1 MFQALPRAWPGTEP
15 SSYNIIFSVKTLDR
29 MILKQTVPPF
39 LGALATFSV
48 IMLLDRMFD
57 LMDLLIRKGVPVAT
71 VGLVVAYTMPFI
83 LAFTAPMAVLVAILV
98 AFGRMAQDNEV
109 LAAKALGISS
119 KRLAVGPFIGAV
131 VLTGF
136 LFWANNYLVPEANHR
151 LKTLLMEIGQKRPIA
166 QIKKGLFTQI
176 EGYLVYVEDKDD
188 RTGAIEDVKI
198 QELSGDEPKTII
210 AKRGRV
216 FVSGDTVMVFALE
229 DGEVHQTI
237 GRDKGV
243 YRVMCFERYRM
254 KIPMNP
260 EMLREERKFRADKEK
275 LLPQLAREIGEQEKH
290 LRKLGQD
297 PSARKSVQMRM
308 AQIWVELHKR
318 LALPVAGLIFVL
330 LGVPIA
336 VITRRGGYGTAFG
349 VSFFV
354 FVLYYIMLLSG
365 EQLSNRGVLPHP
377 VIWFPNLLFVGLAVW
392 LLRKE
397 ERK

>member
-1 MFQALPRAWPGTEP
+1 M
-15 SSYNIIFSVKTLDR
+15 KTLDR
-29 MILKQTVPPF
+29 MILRQVMSPF
-39 LGALATFSV
+39 FGALATFSV

-71 VGLVVAYTMPFI
+71 VGLVVAYTLPFI
-83 LAFTAPMAVLVAILV
+83 LAFTAPMAVLVSVLV
-98 AFGRMAQDNEV
+98 AFGRMAQDYEV
-109 LAAKALGISS
+109 IAAKALGISS

-131 VLTGF
+131 ALTGF
-136 LFWANNYLVPEANHR
+136 LFWVNNYLVPEANHR
-151 LKTLLMEIGQKRPIA
+151 LKVLLMEIGQKRPVA

-176 EGYLVYVEDKDD
+176 EDYLVYVDDKDD

-198 QELSGDEPKTII
+198 QELSGNEPKTII

-229 DGEVHQTI
+229 DGEIHQAM

-243 YRVMCFERYRM
+243 YRVMSFGKYRM
-254 KIPMNP
+254 KIPINP
-260 EMLREERKFRADKEK
+260 EALKEERQFRADKEK
-275 LLPQLAREIGEQEKH
+275 LLPQLAREIGEQEKNM
-290 LRKLGQD
+290 RRLGQD
-297 PSARKSVQMRM
+297 PDARKSVQIRL

-318 LALPVAGLIFVL
+318 LALPVAGLVFVL

-336 VITRRGGYGTAFG
+336 VMTRRGGYGTAFG
-349 VSFFV
+349 ISFFI

-377 VIWFPNLLFVGLAVW
+377 VIWIPNLIFIILAAW

>member
-1 MFQALPRAWPGTEP
+1 M
-15 SSYNIIFSVKTLDR
+15 KTLDR
-29 MILKQTVPPF
+29 MILRQVVSPF
-39 LGALATFSV
+39 FGALATFSV

-71 VGLVVAYTMPFI
+71 VGLVVAYTLPFI
-83 LAFTAPMAVLVAILV
+83 LAFTAPMAVLVSVLV
-98 AFGRMAQDNEV
+98 AFGRMAQDYEV
-109 LAAKALGISS
+109 IAAKALGISS

-131 VLTGF
+131 ALTGF
-136 LFWANNYLVPEANHR
+136 LFWVNNYLVPEANHR
-151 LKTLLMEIGQKRPIA
+151 LKVLLMEIGQKRPVA

-176 EGYLVYVEDKDD
+176 EDYLVYVDDKDD

-198 QELSGDEPKTII
+198 QELSANEPKTII

-229 DGEVHQTI
+229 DGEIHQAM

-243 YRVMCFERYRM
+243 YRVMSFGKYRM
-254 KIPMNP
+254 KIPINP
-260 EMLREERKFRADKEK
+260 EALKEERQFRADKEK
-275 LLPQLAREIGEQEKH
+275 LLPQLAREIGEQEKNM
-290 LRKLGQD
+290 RRLGQD
-297 PSARKSVQMRM
+297 PDARKSVQIRL

-318 LALPVAGLIFVL
+318 LALPVAGLVFVL

-336 VITRRGGYGTAFG
+336 VMTRRGGYGTAFG
-349 VSFFV
+349 ISFFI

-377 VIWFPNLLFVGLAVW
+377 VIWIPNLIFIILAAW

>member
-1 MFQALPRAWPGTEP
+1 M
-15 SSYNIIFSVKTLDR
+15 KTLDR
-29 MILKQTVPPF
+29 MILRQVVSPF
-39 LGALATFSV
+39 FGALATFSV

-71 VGLVVAYTMPFI
+71 VGLVVAYTLPFI
-83 LAFTAPMAVLVAILV
+83 LAFTAPMAVLVSVLV
-98 AFGRMAQDNEV
+98 AFGRMAQDYEV

-131 VLTGF
+131 ALTGF

-151 LKTLLMEIGQKRPIA
+151 LKVLLMEIGQKRPVA

-176 EGYLVYVEDKDD
+176 EDYLVYVDDKDD

-198 QELSGDEPKTII
+198 QELSGNEPKTII

-229 DGEVHQTI
+229 DGEIHQAM

-243 YRVMCFERYRM
+243 YRVMSFGKYRM
-254 KIPMNP
+254 KIPINP
-260 EMLREERKFRADKEK
+260 EALKEERQFRADKEK
-275 LLPQLAREIGEQEKH
+275 LLPQLAREIGEQEKNM
-290 LRKLGQD
+290 RRLGKD
-297 PSARKSVQMRM
+297 PDARKSVQIRL

-318 LALPVAGLIFVL
+318 LALPVAGLVFVL

-336 VITRRGGYGTAFG
+336 VMTRRGGYGTAFG
-349 VSFFV
+349 ISFFI

-377 VIWFPNLLFVGLAVW
+377 VIWIPNLIFIILAAW

>member
-1 MFQALPRAWPGTEP
+1 M
-15 SSYNIIFSVKTLDR
+15 KTLDR
-29 MILKQTVPPF
+29 MILRQVVSPF

-71 VGLVVAYTMPFI
+71 VGLVVAYTLPFI
-83 LAFTAPMAVLVAILV
+83 LAFTAPMAVLVSVLV
-98 AFGRMAQDNEV
+98 AFGRMAQDYEV

-131 VLTGF
+131 ALTGF

-151 LKTLLMEIGQKRPIA
+151 LKVLLMEIGQKRPVA

-176 EGYLVYVEDKDD
+176 EDYLVYVDDKDD
-188 RTGAIEDVKI
+188 RAGAIEDVKI
-198 QELSGDEPKTII
+198 QELSGNEPKTII

-229 DGEVHQTI
+229 DGEIHQAM

-243 YRVMCFERYRM
+243 YRVMSFGKYRM
-254 KIPMNP
+254 KIPINP
-260 EMLREERKFRADKEK
+260 EALKEERQFRADKEK
-275 LLPQLAREIGEQEKH
+275 LLPQLAREIGEQEKNM
-290 LRKLGQD
+290 RRLGKD
-297 PSARKSVQMRM
+297 PDARKSVQIRL

-318 LALPVAGLIFVL
+318 LALPVAGLVFVL

-336 VITRRGGYGTAFG
+336 VMTRRGGYGTAFG
-349 VSFFV
+349 ISFFI

-377 VIWFPNLLFVGLAVW
+377 VIWIPNLIFIILAAW

>member
-1 MFQALPRAWPGTEP
+1 M
-15 SSYNIIFSVKTLDR
+15 KTLDR
-29 MILKQTVPPF
+29 MILRQVIAPF
-39 LGALATFSV
+39 VGSLATFSV

-57 LMDLLIRKGVPVAT
+57 LMDLLIRKGVPPGT

-83 LAFTAPMAVLVAILV
+83 LSFTAPMAVLVAILV

-109 LAAKALGISS
+109 LAAKSLGISA
-119 KRLAVGPFIGAV
+119 KRLAYGPFVGAI
-131 VLTGF
+131 VLVGV

-151 LKTLLMEIGQKRPIA
+151 LKTLLVEIGQKRPTA

-188 RTGAIEDVKI
+188 RTGRIEDVKI
-198 QELSGDEPKTII
+198 QEMGGSEPKTII

-229 DGEVHQTI
+229 DGEIHQAI
-237 GRDKGV
+237 GPRKDV
-243 YRVMCFERYRM
+243 YRLISFERYKM
-254 KIPMNP
+254 KIPINP

-275 LLPQLAREIGEQEKH
+275 LLSHLAKDLSEQEKN
-290 LRKLGQD
+290 LGKPGLD
-297 PSARKSVQMRM
+297 PGAKRSVLIRI

-318 LALPVAGLIFVL
+318 FALPVAGLIFVL
-330 LGVPIA
+330 LGVPVA
-336 VITRRGGYGTAFG
+336 VMTRRGGYGTAFG
-349 VSFFV
+349 ISFFI

-365 EQLSNRGVLPHP
+365 EQLSTRGILPHP
-377 VIWFPNLLFVGLAVW
+377 VIWVPNLLFVGLAIW
-392 LLRKE
+392 LIRKE

>member
-1 MFQALPRAWPGTEP
+1 MK
-15 SSYNIIFSVKTLDR
+15 ILDR
-29 MILKQTVPPF
+29 MILRQVVSPF
-39 LGALATFSV
+39 FGALATFSV

-71 VGLVVAYTMPFI
+71 VGLVVAYTLPFI
-83 LAFTAPMAVLVAILV
+83 LAFTAPMAVLVSVLV
-98 AFGRMAQDNEV
+98 AFGRMAQDYEV

-131 VLTGF
+131 ALTGF

-151 LKTLLMEIGQKRPIA
+151 LKVLLMEIGQKRPVA

-176 EGYLVYVEDKDD
+176 EDYLVYVDDKDD

-198 QELSGDEPKTII
+198 QELSGNEPKTII

-229 DGEVHQTI
+229 DGEIHQAM

-243 YRVMCFERYRM
+243 YRVMSFGKYRM
-254 KIPMNP
+254 KIPINP
-260 EMLREERKFRADKEK
+260 EALKEERRFRADKEK
-275 LLPQLAREIGEQEKH
+275 LLPQLAREIGEQEKNM
-290 LRKLGQD
+290 RRLGKD
-297 PSARKSVQMRM
+297 PDARKSVQIRL

-318 LALPVAGLIFVL
+318 LALPVAGLVFVL

-336 VITRRGGYGTAFG
+336 VMTRRGGYGTAFG
-349 VSFFV
+349 ISFFI

-377 VIWFPNLLFVGLAVW
+377 VIWIPNLIFIILAAW

>member
-1 MFQALPRAWPGTEP
+1 M
-15 SSYNIIFSVKTLDR
+15 KTLDR
-29 MILKQTVPPF
+29 MILRQVVSPF
-39 LGALATFSV
+39 FGALATFSV

-71 VGLVVAYTMPFI
+71 VGLVVAYTLPFI
-83 LAFTAPMAVLVAILV
+83 LAFTAPMAVLVSVLV
-98 AFGRMAQDNEV
+98 AFGRMAQDYEV
-109 LAAKALGISS
+109 IAAKALGISS

-131 VLTGF
+131 ALTGF
-136 LFWANNYLVPEANHR
+136 LFWVNNYLVPEANHR
-151 LKTLLMEIGQKRPIA
+151 LKVLLMEIGQKRPVA

-176 EGYLVYVEDKDD
+176 EDYLVYVDDKDD
-188 RTGAIEDVKI
+188 RTGVIEDVKI
-198 QELSGDEPKTII
+198 QELSGNEPKTII

-229 DGEVHQTI
+229 DGEIHQAM

-243 YRVMCFERYRM
+243 YRVMSFGKYRM
-254 KIPMNP
+254 KIPINP
-260 EMLREERKFRADKEK
+260 EALKEERQFRADKEK
-275 LLPQLAREIGEQEKH
+275 LLPQLAREIGEQEKNM
-290 LRKLGQD
+290 RRLGQD
-297 PSARKSVQMRM
+297 PNARKSVQIRL

-318 LALPVAGLIFVL
+318 LALPVAGLVFVL

-336 VITRRGGYGTAFG
+336 VMTRRGGYGTAFG
-349 VSFFV
+349 ISFFI

-377 VIWFPNLLFVGLAVW
+377 VIWIPNLIFIILAAW

>member
-1 MFQALPRAWPGTEP
+1 M
-15 SSYNIIFSVKTLDR
+15 KTLDR
-29 MILKQTVPPF
+29 MILRQVVSPF
-39 LGALATFSV
+39 FGALATFSV

-71 VGLVVAYTMPFI
+71 VGLVVAYTLPFI
-83 LAFTAPMAVLVAILV
+83 LAFTAPMAVLVSVLV
-98 AFGRMAQDNEV
+98 AFGRMAQDYEV

-131 VLTGF
+131 ALTGF

-151 LKTLLMEIGQKRPIA
+151 LKVLLMEIGQKRPVA

-176 EGYLVYVEDKDD
+176 EDYLVYVDDKDD

-198 QELSGDEPKTII
+198 QELSDNEPKTII

-229 DGEVHQTI
+229 DGEIHQAM

-243 YRVMCFERYRM
+243 YRVMSFGKYRM
-254 KIPMNP
+254 KIPINP
-260 EMLREERKFRADKEK
+260 EALKEERQFRADKEK
-275 LLPQLAREIGEQEKH
+275 LLPQLAREIGEQEKNM
-290 LRKLGQD
+290 RRLGKD
-297 PSARKSVQMRM
+297 PDARKSVQIRL

-318 LALPVAGLIFVL
+318 LALPVAGLVFVL

-336 VITRRGGYGTAFG
+336 VMTRRGGYGTAFG
-349 VSFFV
+349 ISFFI

-377 VIWFPNLLFVGLAVW
+377 VIWIPNLIFIILAAW